1 MSDGPICRSVL
12 AGFLS
17 AVAAEQYAI
26 AVHAAE

>member
-1 MSDGPICRSVL
+1 MSDGLFCRSVL

-26 AVHAAE
+26 AAHAGE